1 MEWFEI
7 IKWWL
12 VLELIGFAALP
23 LTTWIFGNLKDN
35 GIALTK
41 IMGLLFVTY
50 FSWVLTHMGFNYG
63 TVIAGLSVLIV
74 LAISLLIFSF
84 KGYHFDLKALARTE
98 VLFTSAFLVFVII
111 KAYSPDIYWTGG
123 EKLMDMS
130 FTNMILR
137 STSFPPMDPW
147 LSGEPM
153 QYYYFGYLVAANLIK
168 LSNVLPSIGFN
179 LGVATMFA
187 LSATAAYGIGKDL
200 ANNNRVFALIT
211 MAFVVIF
218 GNPAGFIQL
227 LVTLFVPKYHNVF
240 SVPQGDVLAR
250 LSAYNYW
257 PTSRVIPNTINEFP
271 YFSFIQADLHAHMI
285 AIAFQLL
292 MIALLLNLLRGGKK
306 YNIPLLAVITLLLG
320 FMFPLNSWDYP
331 TYAIFF
337 VMVLVAWRIRI
348 CAKQGKIRD
357 ITEDFA
363 GRIFSVNPVEIIKL
377 VVVGAVVIISSILL
391 YLPYHILAS
400 NVSHSLNLVTYGQTG
415 IIFYLGVFGIM
426 LFLLLVYSILN
437 FYDHY
442 YPDMKMILSGLIIA
456 IVASYVTHIEI
467 LVIILPLIVMSIYL
481 LVKEEDHSI
490 QFIYL
495 LILLGALL
503 SLFCE
508 LFYIQDSFGI
518 NSPKYI
524 RFNTVFKIYVQH
536 WIVWALAAGAAFYHL
551 WNRGKMEDIE
561 DVKDTKGREDR
572 GDVKDIAGVAKKSF
586 AILSII
592 LVLAAMSY
600 PVFATY
606 SRSGNF
612 KGNPTL
618 DGATYLKQQYQNEY
632 NAIMWL
638 DNLSGT
644 PVVLQSPGR
653 TYKLNTHVTAFTGL
667 PTVLGWAGHEKNW
680 RNGADTINERWREVP
695 RVYTS
700 SDVDTVN
707 GILDKYNVEFIY
719 VGGVEEERYGGRDVR
734 KLFMN
739 NEDRFRLVYFNPNVH
754 IYQVVRPVDR
764 G

>member
-12 VLELIGFAALP
+12 VLELIGFVALP

-50 FSWVLTHMGFNYG
+50 FSWVLTHLGFNYS
-63 TVIAGLSVLIV
+63 TVIAGLSVLMV
-74 LAISLLIFSF
+74 LAISLLIVSF
-84 KGYHFDLKALARTE
+84 KRYTFDLKALVRTE

-111 KAYSPDIYWTGG
+111 RAYSPEIYWTGG

-130 FTNMILR
+130 FISMILR

-200 ANNNRVFALIT
+200 VSNNRVFALIT

-227 LVTLFVPKYHNVF
+227 LVTLFVPKYHSVF
-240 SVPQGDVLAR
+240 SVPQGDVLTR
-250 LSAYNYW
+250 LLAYNYW

-292 MIALLLNLLRGGKK
+292 MIALLLNLLRGGKE

-337 VMVLVAWRIRI
+337 VMVLAAWRIRV
-348 CAKQGKIRD
+348 CAKQGKNQGF
-357 ITEDFA
+357 T
-363 GRIFSVNPVEIIKL
+363 GRIFSVHPVELAKL
-377 VVVGAVVIISSILL
+377 AVVGAAVIISSILL
-391 YLPYHILAS
+391 YLPYHLLAS
-400 NVSHSLNLVTYGQTG
+400 NVSHSLRLVTYQQTG

-426 LFLLLVYSILN
+426 LFFLLVYSILY

-442 YPDMKMILSGLIIA
+442 YPDMKMILAGLAIA
-456 IVASYVTHIEI
+456 IVAAYVTNIEI

-481 LVKEEDHSI
+481 LVKEEDPSI
-490 QFIYL
+490 QFVYL

-518 NSPKYI
+518 TSPQYI

-551 WNRGKMEDIE
+551 WLWNREGMEDMGNMANIVNIR
-561 DVKDTKGREDR
+561 DMDDLKKKG
-572 GDVKDIAGVAKKSF
+572 F

-592 LVLAAMSY
+592 LVLAALSY

-606 SRSGNF
+606 SRSGDF

-618 DGATYLKQQYQNEY
+618 DGAAYLKQQYQNEY

-638 DNLSGT
+638 NNLSGT
-644 PVVLQSPGR
+644 PVVLQSPGQA
-653 TYKLNTHVTAFTGL
+653 YKLNTHVTAFTGL

-680 RNGADTINERWREVP
+680 RNGADIVNERWYEVP
-695 RVYTS
+695 GVYTS
-700 SDVDTVN
+700 GDVDTVN
-707 GILDKYNVEFIY
+707 GILDKYNVEYIY
-719 VGGVEEERYGGRDVR
+719 VGGVEEERYGGRDAR

-754 IYQVVRPVDR
+754 IYQVVRPVD
-764 G
+764 

>member
-23 LTTWIFGNLKDN
+23 LTAWIFRNLKDN

-41 IMGLLFVTY
+41 VMGLLFVTY
-50 FSWVLTHMGFNYG
+50 FSWVLTHLGFNYG
-63 TVIAGLSVLIV
+63 TVITVLSVLIV
-74 LAISLLIFSF
+74 LAISLLIISF
-84 KGYHFDLKALARTE
+84 KGYHFDKKALVRTE

-111 KAYSPDIYWTGG
+111 RAYSPDIYWTGG

-130 FTNMILR
+130 FINTILR
-137 STSFPPMDPW
+137 STSFPPVDPW

-168 LSNVLPSIGFN
+168 LSTVLPSIGFN

-187 LSATAAYGIGKDL
+187 MSATAAYGIGKDL
-200 ANNNRVFALIT
+200 VSNNRVFALII

-227 LVTLFVPKYHNVF
+227 LVTLFVPKYHSVF
-240 SVPQGDVLAR
+240 NIPQGDILTR

-292 MIALLLNLLRGGKK
+292 MIALLLNLLRGGKE

-337 VMVLVAWRIRI
+337 VMVLAAWRIRVS
-348 CAKQGKIRD
+348 AK
-357 ITEDFA
+357 ESNA
-363 GRIFSVNPVEIIKL
+363 GFTGRVFSVHPVELAKL
-377 VVVGAVVIISSILL
+377 AVVGAAVIISSILL
-391 YLPYHILAS
+391 YLPYHLLAS
-400 NVSHSLNLVTYGQTG
+400 NVSHSLRLVTYQQTG

-426 LFLLLVYSILN
+426 LFFILFYSILY
-437 FYDHY
+437 FYDYY
-442 YPDMKMILSGLIIA
+442 YPDMKMILAGLVITVLA
-456 IVASYVTHIEI
+456 AYLTHIAI

-481 LVKEEDHSI
+481 LVKEEDPSV

-518 NSPKYI
+518 SSPRHI
-524 RFNTVFKIYVQH
+524 RYNTVFKIYVQH

-551 WNRGKMEDIE
+551 WLRNREEMEDMGNMASIVNIR
-561 DVKDTKGREDR
+561 DMDDLKKKG
-572 GDVKDIAGVAKKSF
+572 F

-592 LVLAAMSY
+592 LVLAALSY

-618 DGATYLKQQYQNEY
+618 DGAAYLEQQYQNEY

-644 PVVLQSPGR
+644 PVVLQSPGQA
-653 TYKLNTHVTAFTGL
+653 YKLNTHVSAFTGL
-667 PTVLGWAGHEKNW
+667 PTVLGWAGHEIIW
-680 RNGADTINERWREVP
+680 RNGADTINERWSEVP

-700 SDVDTVN
+700 SDIDTVN
-707 GILDKYNVEFIY
+707 GILDKYNVEYIY
-719 VGGVEEERYGGRDVR
+719 VGGVEEERYGDRDAR
-734 KLFMN
+734 KIFDN
-739 NEDRFRLVYFNPNVH
+739 NPDRFELVYFNPNVH
-754 IYQVVRPVDR
+754 IYRVV

>member
-50 FSWVLTHMGFNYG
+50 FSWVLTQLGFNYS
-63 TVIAGLSVLIV
+63 TVIAGLSVLMV

-84 KGYHFDLKALARTE
+84 RGYYFDLKVLVRTE

-111 KAYSPDIYWTGG
+111 RAYSPDIYWTGG

-130 FTNMILR
+130 FINMILR

-200 ANNNRVFALIT
+200 VGNNRIFALIT

-227 LVTLFVPKYHNVF
+227 LVTLFVPKYHSLF

-250 LSAYNYW
+250 LLAYNYW

-292 MIALLLNLLRGGKK
+292 MIALLLNLLRGGKE

-337 VMVLVAWRIRI
+337 VMVLAAWRIRI
-348 CAKQGKIRD
+348 SAKQGKIQG
-357 ITEDFA
+357 FL
-363 GRIFSVNPVEIIKL
+363 GRIFSVHPLELAKL
-377 VVVGAVVIISSILL
+377 AVAGAVVIISSILL
-391 YLPYHILAS
+391 FLPYHLLAS
-400 NVSHSLNLVTYGQTG
+400 NVSHSLRLLTYGQTG

-426 LFLLLVYSILN
+426 LIFLLVYSILY
-437 FYDHY
+437 FYDYY
-442 YPDMKMILSGLIIA
+442 YPDMKMILAGLVIA
-456 IVASYVTHIEI
+456 IVAAYLTHIEI
-467 LVIILPLIVMSIYL
+467 LVIILPLIVMSMYL
-481 LVKEEDHSI
+481 LVKEEDPSI

-518 NSPKYI
+518 TSPGYI

-551 WNRGKMEDIE
+551 WLWNREGMEDMGNMANIVNIR
-561 DVKDTKGREDR
+561 DMDDLNKKG
-572 GDVKDIAGVAKKSF
+572 F

-592 LVLAAMSY
+592 LILAALSY

-612 KGNPTL
+612 KGQPTL
-618 DGATYLKQQYQNEY
+618 DGAAYLKQQYQNEY

-638 DNLSGT
+638 NNLSGT
-644 PVVLQSPGR
+644 PVVLQSLGQA
-653 TYKLNTHVTAFTGL
+653 YKLNTHVTAFTGL

-680 RNGADTINERWREVP
+680 RNGANTINERWYEVP

-707 GILDKYNVEFIY
+707 GILDKYNVEYIY
-719 VGGVEEERYGGRDVR
+719 VGGVEKERYGGRDAR
-734 KLFMN
+734 KLFMDN
-739 NEDRFRLVYFNPNVH
+739 QDRFRLVYFNPNVH
-754 IYQVVRPVDR
+754 IYQVVRPV

>member
-35 GIALTK
+35 GITLTK

-50 FSWVLTHMGFNYG
+50 FSWVLTHMGYNYG
-63 TVIAGLSVLIV
+63 TVIVGLSVLMV
-74 LAISLLIFSF
+74 LAISLVIFSF
-84 KGYHFDLKALARTE
+84 KGCPFDLKALVRTE
-98 VLFTSAFLVFVII
+98 ILFTLAFLVFVTIR
-111 KAYSPDIYWTGG
+111 AYSPDIYWTGG

-130 FTNMILR
+130 FVNMILR
-137 STSFPPMDPW
+137 STSFPPVDPW

-200 ANNNRVFALIT
+200 VSNNRVFALII

-227 LVTLFVPKYHNVF
+227 LVTLFVPKYHGLFNVPP
-240 SVPQGDVLAR
+240 SDVLAR
-250 LSAYNYW
+250 LSSYNYW

-292 MIALLLNLLRGGKK
+292 MIALLLNLLREGKE

-337 VMVLVAWRIRI
+337 VMVLAAWRIRVF
-348 CAKQGKIRD
+348 AKVSKTHGF
-357 ITEDFA
+357 T
-363 GRIFSVNPVEIIKL
+363 GRIFSVHPVELAKL
-377 VVVGAVVIISSILL
+377 AVVGAVVIISSILL
-391 YLPYHILAS
+391 YLPYHLLAS

-426 LFLLLVYSILN
+426 LFFLLVYSILN

-442 YPDMKMILSGLIIA
+442 YPDMKMILAGLVIV
-456 IVASYVTHIEI
+456 IVAAYLTHIEI
-467 LVIILPLIVMSIYL
+467 LVIILPLIVMSMYL
-481 LVKEEDHSI
+481 LVKEEDPSI

-518 NSPKYI
+518 TSPQYI
-524 RFNTVFKIYVQH
+524 RFNTVFKVYVQH

-551 WNRGKMEDIE
+551 WNRGEIEDI
-561 DVKDTKGREDR
+561 
-572 GDVKDIAGVAKKSF
+572 GDVKDMGGMKDTGNMGNMKDMANVTKKGF
-586 AILSII
+586 AIISII

-618 DGATYLKQQYQNEY
+618 DGAAYLEQQYQNEY

-638 DNLSGT
+638 DNLNGT
-644 PVVLQSPGR
+644 PVVLQSPGQA
-653 TYKLNTHVTAFTGL
+653 YKLNTHVTAFTGL

-680 RNGADTINERWREVP
+680 RNGADIVNERWYEVP

-700 SDVDTVN
+700 SDVETVN
-707 GILDKYNVEFIY
+707 GILDKYNVEYIY
-719 VGGVEEERYGGRDVR
+719 VGGVEEERYGGHDAR

-739 NEDRFRLVYFNPNVH
+739 NQDRFRLVYFNPNVY
-754 IYQVVRPVDR
+754 IYQVVRPV

>member
-23 LTTWIFGNLKDN
+23 LTTWIFGNLKDK

-74 LAISLLIFSF
+74 LAISLVIFSF
-84 KGYHFDLKALARTE
+84 KGFPCNRKALVRTE

-111 KAYSPDIYWTGG
+111 RAYSPDIYWTGG

-130 FTNMILR
+130 FINMILR

-168 LSNVLPSIGFN
+168 LSNVLPPIGFN

-200 ANNNRVFALIT
+200 VGNNRVFALII
-211 MAFVVIF
+211 MAFVVVF

-227 LVTLFVPKYHNVF
+227 LVTLFVPKYHSVFNV
-240 SVPQGDVLAR
+240 PAGDVLTR
-250 LSAYNYW
+250 LAAYNYW

-292 MIALLLNLLRGGKK
+292 MIALLLNLLRGGKE

-337 VMVLVAWRIRI
+337 VMVLVAWRIRVS
-348 CAKQGKIRD
+348 AKESKNDGFTD
-357 ITEDFA
+357 
-363 GRIFSVNPVEIIKL
+363 RIFSVHPVELAKL
-377 VVVGAVVIISSILL
+377 AVVGAAVIISSILL
-391 YLPYHILAS
+391 YLPYHLLSS
-400 NVSHSLNLVTYGQTG
+400 NVSHSLRLVTYGQTG

-426 LFLLLVYSILN
+426 LFFLLVYSILY
-437 FYDHY
+437 FYDYY
-442 YPDMKMILSGLIIA
+442 YPDMKMILAGLVIA
-456 IVASYVTHIEI
+456 IVAAYLTHIEI
-467 LVIILPLIVMSIYL
+467 LVIILPLIVMSMYL
-481 LVKEEDHSI
+481 LVKEEDPSV
-490 QFIYL
+490 QFIFL

-518 NSPKYI
+518 TSPQYI
-524 RFNTVFKIYVQH
+524 RFNTVFKVYVQH

-551 WNRGKMEDIE
+551 WLWNREDMEDMGNMANLANIATIR
-561 DVKDTKGREDR
+561 DMDDLKKKG
-572 GDVKDIAGVAKKSF
+572 F
-586 AILSII
+586 AIISII
-592 LVLAAMSY
+592 LVLAALSY

-612 KGNPTL
+612 KGQPTL
-618 DGATYLKQQYQNEY
+618 DGAAYLEEQYQNEY

-644 PVVLQSPGR
+644 PVVLQSPGQAYR
-653 TYKLNTHVTAFTGL
+653 LNTHVSAFTGL

-680 RNGADTINERWREVP
+680 RNGADTVNERWYEVP

-700 SDVDTVN
+700 SDVNTVN
-707 GILDKYNVEFIY
+707 QILDKYNVEYIY
-719 VGGVEEERYGGRDVR
+719 VGGVEEERYGGRDAR

-739 NEDRFRLVYFNPNVH
+739 NQDRFRLVYFNPNVH